1 MYKPLTRERFN
12 QIIDDSFKTVDR
24 VVDEALNQME
34 SGIKGPLETLNDLPT
49 LSPRRTK

>member
-34 SGIKGPLETLNDLPT
+34 SCIEGPLEIFDQELNE
-49 LSPRRTK
+49 KNKCI